1 MRTHL
6 RWLPASVLL
15 LIGSLVPSLHG
26 QGRPSPAQAA
36 AASARAAD
44 DSLYK
49 AADEVASDV
58 EKLRGWAFKRP
69 VRKERTT
76 LADAKRYFESRIDV
90 MLPAPKRAVM
100 EAFLQT
106 VGLIPTGTDL
116 RASLATMLEQQVAG
130 YYDATS
136 GALHLVD
143 RADDMPPFMQRTV
156 LAHELTHALDDQYV
170 GLEDLAKPDAQ
181 QTEDADIVKGSLAE
195 GSATAL
201 MFQYLVRETM
211 AGKVNAME
219 AAEYFKNELAR
230 AESLSQMPRY
240 FNALFGSY
248 LVGSAFLARGDL
260 QAVLTQPDNRAVGQN
275 FLTAWKT
282 PPRSSEQVLH
292 PEKYWDAARPD
303 EPVVA
308 DDASVERW
316 LTMPGR
322 QVVHRDTLGELLTAL
337 LTEPSGSNR
346 SPAEKLTA
354 AEGWTNAGASGWGGD
369 RFFLIAAGVD
379 KAAAAAG
386 LKGLRGVWVTAWDSE
401 RDREEFVTALGAGP
415 GIPASTVVRSGSRVA
430 IVLAGFPAA
439 ERAALVDKLKAFP
452 LRFTQ
457 SGRPWTP

>member
-6 RWLPASVLL
+6 RWLPASVV
-15 LIGSLVPSLHG
+15 LIGALVPPLHG
-26 QGRPSPAQAA
+26 QSRPSSAQAPV
-36 AASARAAD
+36 ASARPAD

-49 AADEVASDV
+49 AADEVAADV

-76 LADAKRYFESRIDV
+76 LAEAKRYFESRIDSL
-90 MLPAPKRAVM
+90 LPAPKRAVM

-106 VGLIPTGTDL
+106 VGLIPKGADL
-116 RASLATMLEQQVAG
+116 RTSLATVLEQQVAG
-130 YYDATS
+130 YYDPSS
-136 GALHLVD
+136 GTLHLVD
-143 RADDMPPFMQRTV
+143 RANDMPPFMQRTV

-170 GLEDLAKPDAQ
+170 GLEDQAKPGAQ

-211 AGKVNAME
+211 AGKVNAVE

-248 LVGSAFLARGDL
+248 LVGSAFLARGNL
-260 QAVLTQPDNRAVGQN
+260 QAVLTQADNSAVGQN

-292 PEKYWDAARPD
+292 PEKYWDAARQD
-303 EPVVA
+303 EPVLT

-337 LTEPSGSNR
+337 LTEPPGNR
-346 SPAEKLTA
+346 SPADKLTA
-354 AEGWTNAGASGWGGD
+354 AEGWTNVGASGWGGD
-369 RFFLIAAGVD
+369 RFFLLAAGAD
-379 KAAAAAG
+379 KSAAAAA
-386 LKGLRGVWVTAWDSE
+386 LRDLRGVWVTAWDSE
-401 RDREEFVTALGAGP
+401 KDREEFVTALGAGP

-439 ERAALVDKLKAFP
+439 ERDALAEKLKAYP
-452 LRFTQ
+452 LRFVQ
-457 SGRPWTP
+457 SGRPWTQ